1 MARDRLLE
9 RLKVYLDPI
18 DISFGILPG
27 LTGCAAF
34 SAWARVIVSAIRGEE
49 VEEDWRFFVSTAAFI
64 ATRTLVSGTHVRE
77 TIALRSAAV
86 EMREL
91 VRDAAEEAQRRDQRA
106 DDRDRR
112 DSERQERL
120 YRLTT
125 WLVALAALTL
135 AAAVVTLVV
144 SIVA

>member
-91 VRDAAEEAQRRDQRA
+91 VRDAARRRSAEIACRRPGSSRFRTTRA
-106 DDRDRR
+106 
-112 DSERQERL
+112 L
-120 YRLTT
+120 YRGKT